1 MLAGMTVHLIKLCV
15 GCDSVEDLR
24 DWQERRLAQRKK
36 RGEPP
41 VLQHVTRS
49 MPKRRDEVLDGGSL
63 YWVIKGVLRV
73 RQPIVGLEPVVRE
86 NGVPHCAILYD
97 PELIAVAARP
107 QRPFQGWRYLE
118 PEQAPADL
126 REVEWAAGGEPPPGM
141 LAELR
146 ELGLV

>member
-1 MLAGMTVHLIKLCV
+1 MTVHLIKLCV
-15 GCDSVEDLR
+15 GCDSPEDLR
-24 DWQERRLAQRKK
+24 DWQEERLAERRKQGK
-36 RGEPP
+36 PQ

-63 YWVIKGVLRV
+63 YWVIRGVIRV
-73 RQPIVGLEPVVRE
+73 RQRILGLEPTVNS
-86 NGVPHCAILYD
+86 NGEPHCAIVYD
-97 PELIAVAARP
+97 PDIVAVAPRP

-118 PEQAPADL
+118 PEQAPPDL
-126 REVEWAAGGEPPPGM
+126 QETEWATGDEPPAGM